1 MKTTHRN
8 SCCTLS
14 IRKETNMFKIG
25 DTVTVKNLTDAERA
39 QYAFYNDIMKK
50 YEGQKGQIQ
59 RITTSE
65 YVVEFPD
72 HRIW

>member
-1 MKTTHRN
+1 
-8 SCCTLS
+8 
-14 IRKETNMFKIG
+14 MFKNG

-39 QYAFYNDIMKK
+39 QYAFYNDIMKE
-50 YEGQKGQIQ
+50 YEGQTGKIT

-72 HRIW
+72 QQKWYWLKEWIEPETIYCAF